1 VLTKAKKLAEL
12 WISTTNQGKLNEF
25 KNLMGAKVEL
35 HSISELKSY
44 AAPPETGATFTDN
57 ARIKAKTLKAIKPGV
72 WVVADDSGLEVEGL
86 GGLPGIHSARYA
98 GPKASDGEN
107 VAKLLKMLQIR
118 SPGNRKARFV
128 CVLVAFDPSGKE
140 HVIQGTVEGQISNNA
155 RGTTGFGYDPV
166 FMPEGQSQTFS
177 ELGLAFKNQ
186 ISHRAKAI
194 RELLALIEQSP
205 Q

>member
-1 VLTKAKKLAEL
+1 
-12 WISTTNQGKLNEF
+12 
-25 KNLMGAKVEL
+25 MGAKVEL
-35 HSISELKSY
+35 HSVLELKTY
-44 AAPPETGATFTDN
+44 AAPPENGQTFTDN

-118 SPGNRKARFV
+118 SPLNRKAMFR
-128 CVLVAFDPSGKE
+128 CVLVAYDPQGQE
-140 HVIQGTVEGQISNNA
+140 HVIEGTVSGQISDRV

-166 FMPEGQSQTFS
+166 FIPEGRSQTFS
-177 ELGLAFKNQ
+177 ELGLAVKNQ
-186 ISHRAKAI
+186 LSHRAKAI
-194 RELLALIEQSP
+194 RELTALIEQTP

>member
-1 VLTKAKKLAEL
+1 MEL

-25 KNLMGAKVEL
+25 RNIMGSIAEL
-35 HSISELKSY
+35 HSVSELKSY
-44 AAPPETGATFTDN
+44 SAPPENGKTFTEN

-72 WVVADDSGLEVEGL
+72 WVLADDSGLEVEGL

-98 GPKASDGEN
+98 GEKAKDAEN

-118 SPGNRKARFV
+118 SPGNRKALFR
-128 CVLVAFDPSGKE
+128 CALVAYDPSGAE
-140 HVIQGTVEGQISNNA
+140 YVVDGVVNGTISSNA

-166 FMPEGQSQTFS
+166 FIPEGNDKTFS
-177 ELGLAFKNQ
+177 ELGIAVKNQ

-194 RELLALIEQSP
+194 REFMGLLQR
-205 Q
+205 